1 MPETHT
7 SKSTAP
13 GGKSPEEPIII
24 GYPVPGSELP
34 SAEDLGTSEKEAKAR
49 LKLLSKVSVGLGRLA
64 TGRQLDVSG
73 TSDGLIEQARIAVLM
88 SRLHPDTPAYLLI
101 KNIEDGSSDDGNR
114 RATWMRVDQG
124 DFSTTINPDSEEN
137 HGLPPAEDALD
148 AWEAQLPQSN
158 NQPTE
163 QPKPPTDERKRLRAA
178 LREAGELDPTKAEP
192 KPPTREDVLAA
203 LRGATTGANKPVPRS
218 QAREEVLAALR
229 GGIIEETDSDR
240 DPSVADTESESVA
253 PENQEEPG
261 SSDEQDSN
269 ESPEVSDK
277 QSPKA
282 SEALKRLVGADT
294 TQSAIRNMAGTAED
308 LARVLNT
315 ADTLRAP
322 VLFGRIQEYTSGI
335 STSLNRFSAT
345 VEKVGGDL
353 PQDEADRLGDAIEQ
367 VRRSL
372 VVMNNVAEQ
381 GFSRRIS
388 DEEYSQH
395 ALQLN
400 KSIAEYSQ
408 HALQLNKSIAE
419 LQRLMNV
426 SVKRQ
431 ENNEQG

>member
-13 GGKSPEEPIII
+13 GGESPKKPIII
-24 GYPVPGSELP
+24 GYPVSDSELP
-34 SAEDLGTSEKEAKAR
+34 SAERLGTSEEEAR
-49 LKLLSKVSVGLGRLA
+49 LELLSKVSVGLGRLA
-64 TGRQLDVSG
+64 TGRQSDESG
-73 TSDGLIEQARIAVLM
+73 DSDRAIDEARRAFLM
-88 SRLHPDTPAYLLI
+88 SRLYPDTPAYLLI
-101 KNIEDGSSDDGNR
+101 NTEDGSGDDNGDGSR

-163 QPKPPTDERKRLRAA
+163 QPKPPTDERERLRAA
-178 LREAGELDPTKAEP
+178 LREAGKLNPKKAEP
-192 KPPTREDVLAA
+192 KPSTREDVLAA

-261 SSDEQDSN
+261 SSDEQDPN

-308 LARVLNT
+308 LARVLDT
-315 ADTLRAP
+315 ADTLRAS

-335 STSLNRFSAT
+335 STALNRFSAT

-372 VVMNNVAEQ
+372 AVMNNVAEQ

-400 KSIAEYSQ
+400 
-408 HALQLNKSIAE
+408 NSIAE
-419 LQRLMNV
+419 LQRFMNV

-431 ENNEQG
+431 GNKEQNQ

>member
-1 MPETHT
+1 MSETHT
-7 SKSTAP
+7 SKSIVP
-13 GGKSPEEPIII
+13 GGESSEKPIII
-24 GYPVPGSELP
+24 GYPVPDSELP
-34 SAEDLGTSEKEAKAR
+34 SAKELGASEKEAR

-114 RATWMRVDQG
+114 RAAWMRVDQG

-178 LREAGELDPTKAEP
+178 LREAGKLNPTKAEP

-229 GGIIEETDSDR
+229 GEHSSPATEKASLDG
-240 DPSVADTESESVA
+240 DPSIVDTESEPPA
-253 PENQEEPG
+253 PEDQEESG
-261 SSDEQDSN
+261 SSNEQDD
-269 ESPEVSDK
+269 SPDELSADK
-277 QSPKA
+277 QSLSA
-282 SEALKRLVGADT
+282 SEALKALAEADDT
-294 TQSAIRNMAGTAED
+294 RICIRNMSDAAKRIVRTLKRSEIPLSSNNNLQEFASGVSTMLNRLDGVVEK
-308 LARVLNT
+308 ARSGLPLDEVSRLGGRIGEIKRALTVLNN
-315 ADTLRAP
+315 AVAKQ
-322 VLFGRIQEYTSGI
+322 GHYGHSNENY
-335 STSLNRFSAT
+335 
-345 VEKVGGDL
+345 L
-353 PQDEADRLGDAIEQ
+353 PYAMKLED
-367 VRRSL
+367 
-372 VVMNNVAEQ
+372 
-381 GFSRRIS
+381 
-388 DEEYSQH
+388 
-395 ALQLN
+395 
-400 KSIAEYSQ
+400 SIT
-408 HALQLNKSIAE
+408 E
-419 LQRLMNV
+419 LQRFMNV
-426 SVKRQ
+426 LVERQ

>member
-1 MPETHT
+1 MPGTHT

-13 GGKSPEEPIII
+13 GGESSEKPIII

-34 SAEDLGTSEKEAKAR
+34 STEELGTSEEKAR
-49 LKLLSKVSVGLGRLA
+49 LELLGKVSVGLGRSA
-64 TGRQLDVSG
+64 TGRRFDESG
-73 TSDGLIEQARIAVLM
+73 ASDRAIDRARRAFLM
-88 SRLHPDTPAYLLI
+88 SRLHPDTPAYLLTE
-101 KNIEDGSSDDGNR
+101 NTEDGSDDDNSDGSR
-114 RATWMRVDQG
+114 RATWMRVDRG
-124 DFSTTINPDSEEN
+124 DFSTTINSDSEEN

-148 AWEAQLPQSN
+148 AWKAQFPQSE
-158 NQPTE
+158 NQPPE
-163 QPKPPTDERKRLRAA
+163 PPVDESEKLRAVLRAA
-178 LREAGELDPTKAEP
+178 GKLDPTKAEP
-192 KPPTREDVLAA
+192 KPSTREDVLAA

-240 DPSVADTESESVA
+240 DPSVADTESEPPA
-253 PENQEEPG
+253 LEDQEESG
-261 SSDEQDSN
+261 SSNEQDPN
-269 ESPEVSDK
+269 ESPEVLDK
-277 QSPKA
+277 QSPSV
-282 SEALKRLVGADT
+282 SEALKRLAEADT
-294 TQSAIRNMAGTAED
+294 TQSAIRNMAGAAED
-308 LARVLNT
+308 LAKLNT
-315 ADTLRAP
+315 ADALRSP
-322 VLFGRIQEYTSGI
+322 VLFGRIQEFTSGI
-335 STSLNRFSAT
+335 LVMLNRFNGA
-345 VEKVGGDL
+345 VEEVGGDL
-353 PQDEADRLGDAIEQ
+353 PQDEAARLSGVIDQ

-400 KSIAEYSQ
+400 NSIAEYSQ

>member
-1 MPETHT
+1 MPEKP
-7 SKSTAP
+7 KSTAP
-13 GGKSPEEPIII
+13 GGESPKESIII
-24 GYPVPGSELP
+24 SYPVPGSELP

-64 TGRQLDVSG
+64 IGRQPDESG
-73 TSDGLIEQARIAVLM
+73 DSDRAIDRAREAFLM
-88 SRLHPDTPAYLLI
+88 SRLYPDIPAYLLVE
-101 KNIEDGSSDDGNR
+101 NTGDGSDDDNGDGSR
-114 RATWMRVDQG
+114 RAIWMRVDQG

-148 AWEAQLPQSN
+148 AWKAQLPQSN

-163 QPKPPTDERKRLRAA
+163 QPKPPTDERERLRAA
-178 LREAGELDPTKAEP
+178 LRAAGKLNPTKAESESS
-192 KPPTREDVLAA
+192 TRKDVLAA
-203 LRGATTGANKPVPRS
+203 LRGATTGANEPVPRS

-240 DPSVADTESESVA
+240 DPSVADTESESPA
-253 PENQEEPG
+253 LENQDELG
-261 SSDEQDSN
+261 NSDEQDPN

-277 QSPKA
+277 QSPSA
-282 SEALKRLVGADT
+282 SEALKRLAEADT
-294 TQSAIRNMAGTAED
+294 TQSAIRNMAGAAED
-308 LARVLNT
+308 LAKLNT
-315 ADTLRAP
+315 ADTLRDP

-335 STSLNRFSAT
+335 STALNRFSAT

-353 PQDEADRLGDAIEQ
+353 PQDEAARLGNAIDQ

-381 GFSRRIS
+381 GFSGRI
-388 DEEYSQH
+388 DGEEYSQY
-395 ALQLN
+395 AAKL
-400 KSIAEYSQ
+400 KYG
-408 HALQLNKSIAE
+408 IAE
-419 LQRLMNV
+419 LQRFMNV

>member
-1 MPETHT
+1 M
-7 SKSTAP
+7 
-13 GGKSPEEPIII
+13 
-24 GYPVPGSELP
+24 
-34 SAEDLGTSEKEAKAR
+34 
-49 LKLLSKVSVGLGRLA
+49 
-64 TGRQLDVSG
+64 
-73 TSDGLIEQARIAVLM
+73 
-88 SRLHPDTPAYLLI
+88 
-101 KNIEDGSSDDGNR
+101 
-114 RATWMRVDQG
+114 
-124 DFSTTINPDSEEN
+124 
-137 HGLPPAEDALD
+137 
-148 AWEAQLPQSN
+148 
-158 NQPTE
+158 
-163 QPKPPTDERKRLRAA
+163 RAA

>member
-1 MPETHT
+1 MPEKP
-7 SKSTAP
+7 KSTAP
-13 GGKSPEEPIII
+13 GGESPKESIII
-24 GYPVPGSELP
+24 SYPVPDSELP
-34 SAEDLGTSEKEAKAR
+34 SAKELGASEKEAR

-114 RATWMRVDQG
+114 RAAWMRVDQG

-137 HGLPPAEDALD
+137 HGLPPAEDTLD

-163 QPKPPTDERKRLRAA
+163 PPDNSEDARRMLRDT
-178 LREAGELDPTKAEP
+178 LRGAGKLDPTKAEP

-229 GGIIEETDSDR
+229 GEHSSPAAEKANSDGDS
-240 DPSVADTESESVA
+240 SVADTESESVA

-261 SSDEQDSN
+261 SSDEQDPN

-277 QSPKA
+277 QSPSA
-282 SEALKRLVGADT
+282 SEALKRLAEADT

-308 LARVLNT
+308 LARVLKT

-322 VLFGRIQEYTSGI
+322 VLFGRIQESTSGI
-335 STSLNRFSAT
+335 LVMLNRFNGA
-345 VEKVGGDL
+345 VEEVGGDL
-353 PQDEADRLGDAIEQ
+353 PRGETPRLGDRIGEIKRALT
-367 VRRSL
+367 VL
-372 VVMNNVAEQ
+372 NNAVAKQ
-381 GFSRRIS
+381 GRYGHSNE
-388 DEEYSQH
+388 DYLPYAMKLED
-395 ALQLN
+395 
-400 KSIAEYSQ
+400 SIT
-408 HALQLNKSIAE
+408 E
-419 LQRLMNV
+419 LQRFMNV